1 MSSNLKVMAISS
13 GGGHWVQLMRLKPA
27 FSGFDVFYVSL
38 DKSYSSDVKEARYYT
53 IRDASRKN
61 KRMFFVVAA
70 QLLRILLKERPSVVV
85 TTGSAPALICLILA
99 KRLFRVRTIWIDSIA
114 NVERLST
121 SGEKAG
127 KIADVWLTQWPHI
140 SQGTGKRPQYWG
152 AVL

>member
-1 MSSNLKVMAISS
+1 
-13 GGGHWVQLMRLKPA
+13 
-27 FSGFDVFYVSL
+27 
-38 DKSYSSDVKEARYYT
+38 
-53 IRDASRKN
+53 
-61 KRMFFVVAA
+61 MFFVVAA
-70 QLLRILLKERPSVVV
+70 QLFRILLKERPSVVV

-121 SGEKAG
+121 SGEEAG

-140 SQGTGKRPQYWG
+140 TQGMGKRPQYWG